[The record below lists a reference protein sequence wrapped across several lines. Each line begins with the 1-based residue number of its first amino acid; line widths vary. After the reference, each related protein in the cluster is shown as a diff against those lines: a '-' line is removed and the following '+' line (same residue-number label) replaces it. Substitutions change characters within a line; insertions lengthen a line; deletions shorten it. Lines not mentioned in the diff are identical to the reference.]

1 MFPCCSCGSNSEFAS
16 GSVLQE
22 GTRDLVKC
30 NAPQGPCR
38 TQYNS
43 QVDGNP
49 VYHCQLVRPCWCGYV
64 ELDLDD
70 SNFSVRF
77 PSENIFHVCY
87 WIQFPLIG
95 CSMNHFFVTILLLL
109 ASIMSSVHTS
119 YRESSWRTCSVWRHI
134 RTASSANILFGFSNF
149 KKHAS
154 FSIMSINCV
163 HQISPCAGLRRLIL
177 IHQSLWRRG

>member
-1 MFPCCSCGSNSEFAS
+1 MLHKALAEHNTIHKLMAILYIIANWSDPADADTWN
-16 GSVLQE
+16 
-22 GTRDLVKC
+22 
-30 NAPQGPCR
+30 
-38 TQYNS
+38 
-43 QVDGNP
+43 
-49 VYHCQLVRPCWCGYV
+49 WI
-64 ELDLDD
+64 DD

-134 RTASSANILFGFSNF
+134 RTASSANILSRFSNF